1 LEKIGKKLEKFFFL
15 KIGKKPIFLTR
26 FHIELNLLK
35 PERISWTKPTSNHFA
50 HVDFC
55 MDATYPNYKIL
66 VSDNNNSAVSTVVN
80 VVQKLLFKFY
90 WRHVASM
97 VPMRPLKFVNSN
109 LCRQFGQDI
118 EDLSKRL
125 FSPFHLKIFDI
136 TETSNESQIDFIEV
150 HSIISI
156 WISLEIHLDV
166 ISSFL

>member
-1 LEKIGKKLEKFFFL
+1 
-15 KIGKKPIFLTR
+15 
-26 FHIELNLLK
+26 
-35 PERISWTKPTSNHFA
+35 
-50 HVDFC
+50 
-55 MDATYPNYKIL
+55 
-66 VSDNNNSAVSTVVN
+66 
-80 VVQKLLFKFY
+80 
-90 WRHVASM
+90 
-97 VPMRPLKFVNSN
+97 MRPLKFVNSN